1 MLNYI
6 FSREIEDSVVIG
18 IQARI
23 SSQRLP
29 RKALMPIKDTTILGA
44 TISRCLAS
52 GLKTYVLTSNQV
64 EDDLIENESKKYKVS
79 GVLRGSLV
87 NVLSRYQNL
96 EKETQAKYIIRVT
109 ADNPFTDTLGIINLA
124 NQTLKNNYLYL
135 RNLEEDLPIGY
146 HSELFNSKE
155 LYKPYNNN
163 DLAKEHV
170 TYSIKKNV
178 KISYAESLNYG
189 FNEINLKKL
198 ECSIDTKIDYIKAI
212 NLIKNINSKQCF
224 ESLNLTKKLI
234 LNIDK

>member
-1 MLNYI
+1 MLNNI
-6 FSREIEDSVVIG
+6 LSSEIKNSVVIG

-29 RKALMPIKDTTILGA
+29 RKALMPIKETTILGA

-52 GLKTYVLTSNQV
+52 DLRTYVLTSNQV

-79 GVLRGSLV
+79 GVLRGSLA
-87 NVLSRYQNL
+87 NVLSRYKNL
-96 EKETQAKYIIRVT
+96 EKQTKAKYIIRVT

-124 NQTLKNNYLYL
+124 NQTLNNNYLYL

-189 FNEINLKKL
+189 FNKINLKAL
-198 ECSIDTKIDYIKAI
+198 ECSIDNMSDYLKAI
-212 NLIKNINSKQCF
+212 NLIKNINSNQCF
-224 ESLNLTKKLI
+224 ESLNLTKNIL
-234 LNIDK
+234 LNIDN